1 LIELKSFSLSY
12 GSEDSQIFRRVNL
25 EYQSAEF
32 SVICG
37 PTGSGKSTLL
47 KSLIGLVPSFN
58 FAHTS
63 GEIFLDGIGVSGKR
77 PQELAN
83 LIGFVNQRPEAAF
96 VTESVI
102 EEISFGMEQLGF
114 PVAEMERRVKQ
125 ISKQL
130 EIDDLLESRIDQ
142 LSTGQ
147 QQRIA
152 IAAALAAGQKL
163 LLLDEPSAALDAE
176 ATTNLW
182 KLLRD
187 LADNHGVT
195 VLVAEHRLAEVIDFA
210 DSVTLLKGDGS
221 AIKLNP
227 NWECVLKFFPDWK
240 QNQHGKQS
248 EENAS
253 RNPALLVT
261 DLEVSYPG
269 SSQPALNDISFSINQ
284 GEIVSLFGPN
294 GSGKTTLIMAIAGV
308 LKANRGRISLFDR
321 DLPGLKRKE
330 RSAALAVIPQR
341 ASDLLFLGSVSKELA
356 EADSYAAASPNTTS
370 SIFEGLVGRVNPSI
384 HPRDLST
391 GQQLALVIALQLS
404 VGAELILLDEPTRGL
419 DHEAKVALAR
429 QLGILASQGKSIL
442 IATHDRAFA
451 QSVSHRTEVIEAGRI
466 RKQGK

>member
-1 LIELKSFSLSY
+1 MIELNSFSLSY
-12 GSEDSQIFRRVNL
+12 GSEDSQIFRRLNL
-25 EYQSAEF
+25 EFQSAEL

-63 GEIFLDGIGVSGKR
+63 GQIFLDGIEISGKR
-77 PQELAN
+77 PQELAS

-102 EEISFGMEQLGF
+102 EEIAFGMEQLGF
-114 PVAEMERRVKQ
+114 PAAEMKHRVQQ
-125 ISKQL
+125 ISNQL
-130 EIDDLLESRIDQ
+130 DIQHLLDSKIEQ
-142 LSTGQ
+142 LSAGQ
-147 QQRIA
+147 QQRVA

-163 LLLDEPSAALDAE
+163 LLLDEPSAALDAKS
-176 ATTNLW
+176 TTNLW

-221 AIKLNP
+221 AQKVNP
-227 NWECVLKFFPDWK
+227 NWESVLRVFPDWEQK
-240 QNQHGKQS
+240 IEKNKSPSNSSGF
-248 EENAS
+248 
-253 RNPALLVT
+253 PLLRVT

-269 SSQPALNDISFSINQ
+269 SIKPALKDISFAISQ

-294 GSGKTTLIMAIAGV
+294 GSGKTTLLMAIAGV
-308 LKANRGRISLFDR
+308 LKANRGKISLSER
-321 DLPGLKRKE
+321 DVSELKRKE

-341 ASDLLFLGSVSKELA
+341 ASDLLFLGSVGKELA
-356 EADSYAAASPNTTS
+356 ESDAYAAAPPNTTS
-370 SIFEGLVGRVNPSI
+370 SIFESLIGRVNPSI

-404 VGAELILLDEPTRGL
+404 VGAELVLLDEPTRGL
-419 DHEAKVALAR
+419 DYEAKVALAA

-442 IATHDRAFA
+442 IATHDEAFA
-451 QSVSHRTEVIEAGRI
+451 QSVSDRTELIDAGHL
-466 RKQGK
+466 RKMGK